1 MRMRSTR
8 AHKIPNIYALIN
20 RATKFMKQETDR
32 TAGRNKQIQN
42 YSHRF
47 QYLLSVIDRTRRQK
61 ISKNTEDLNNT
72 TNFI

>member
-1 MRMRSTR
+1 
-8 AHKIPNIYALIN
+8 
-20 RATKFMKQETDR
+20 MKQETDR